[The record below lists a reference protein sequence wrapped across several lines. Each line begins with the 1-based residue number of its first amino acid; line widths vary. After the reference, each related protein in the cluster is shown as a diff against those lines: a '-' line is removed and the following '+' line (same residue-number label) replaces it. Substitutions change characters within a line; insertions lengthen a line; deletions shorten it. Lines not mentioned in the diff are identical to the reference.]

1 MRSMAG
7 DQKRKKKEKDINV
20 RITVD
25 PELTALFRG
34 ILALCTQTMFE
45 SLFPEPEEESEEDT

>member
-1 MRSMAG
+1 MAG

-34 ILALCTQTMFE
+34 MLALCTQTMFE